1 MKAETSGAILCG
13 MVLVSVALFS
23 PTAQAQQARAV
34 LEDRD
39 GNRVGE
45 VSFEE
50 TERGVRVRA
59 RVDGLEPG
67 EHSFHIHENAAC
79 EAPDFESA
87 GGHFNPGGTEH
98 GFLNPK
104 GPHAGDLL
112 NITVA
117 EDGTGEMN
125 VVTDLVTLEQ
135 DRDNSLFAGNG
146 TAVVIHRE
154 PDDYITDPAGKG
166 GDRIACGVIESVE

>member
-1 MKAETSGAILCG
+1 M
-13 MVLVSVALFS
+13 
-23 PTAQAQQARAV
+23 
-34 LEDRD
+34 
-39 GNRVGE
+39 
-45 VSFEE
+45 
-50 TERGVRVRA
+50 VRVRA

-67 EHSFHIHENAAC
+67 EHAFHIHENAAC
-79 EAPDFESA
+79 KAPDFESA
-87 GGHFNPGGTEH
+87 GGHFNPAGTEH
-98 GFLNPK
+98 GFLNPN
-104 GPHAGDLL
+104 GPHAGDLP
-112 NITVA
+112 NISIN

-125 VVTDLVTLEQ
+125 VVTDRVTLEQ